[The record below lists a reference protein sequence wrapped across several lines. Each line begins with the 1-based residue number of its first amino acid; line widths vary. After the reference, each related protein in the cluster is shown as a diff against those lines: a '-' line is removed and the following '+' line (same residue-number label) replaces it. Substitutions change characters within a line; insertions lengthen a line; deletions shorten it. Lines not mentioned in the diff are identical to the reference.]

1 MAIFEAILIKN
12 SEKKNVYLFRH
23 YVNFIIGFLTIILTY
38 KISRIKFSRNI
49 ALIISIFFMSTPI
62 IVSNFNFN
70 PNDIWFMFFVSL
82 STFCSLKLINKPD
95 SKLLIFLLPLSL
107 AFSINIRL
115 VGIYIFFIFL
125 IFYIY
130 EKISLKKKLFNISI
144 IVSLFIFITLLI
156 TPQLWNKP
164 TIFLHLLFGQL
175 KFQAIDVDIMF
186 LGNLIKSSELPWYY
200 LLVWIIISLPS
211 LIICCFVG
219 SLIIISKNFFK
230 KKFQVF
236 EMFILMALV
245 IPIIAFC
252 ILKPNLFNGWRHFYF
267 IFPFILILSGFI
279 LNFFEKKIILKQL
292 MILIVVINTILIGT
306 WNFKNNP
313 HQYIFFNLPS
323 KKFARNFELDYW
335 GVSNLEALKY
345 LLNMNTSER
354 IHIANF
360 KRSRADFSVNMLT
373 KKQQHRIRFV
383 KFNGKEKIDYFIN
396 HINDGKNQSYYK
408 DLGYNL
414 IKVIKSD
421 GIVINSIYE
430 KIKN

>member
-1 MAIFEAILIKN
+1 MW
-12 SEKKNVYLFRH
+12 
-23 YVNFIIGFLTIILTY
+23 
-38 KISRIKFSRNI
+38 
-49 ALIISIFFMSTPI
+49 
-62 IVSNFNFN
+62 
-70 PNDIWFMFFVSL
+70 D
-82 STFCSLKLINKPD
+82 
-95 SKLLIFLLPLSL
+95 
-107 AFSINIRL
+107 
-115 VGIYIFFIFL
+115 
-125 IFYIY
+125 
-130 EKISLKKKLFNISI
+130 
-144 IVSLFIFITLLI
+144 
-156 TPQLWNKP
+156 KP

-175 KFQAIDVDIMF
+175 KFQANDVDIMF

-219 SLIIISKNFFK
+219 SLIIISNNFFK
-230 KKFQVF
+230 KKVQVF

-245 IPIIAFC
+245 VPIIAFC
-252 ILKPNLFNGWRHFYF
+252 ILKPSLFNGWRHFYF

-354 IHIANF
+354 IHITNLG
-360 KRSRADFSVNMLT
+360 RSRADFSVNMLT
-373 KKQQHRIRFV
+373 KKQQRRIRFV
-383 KFNGKEKIDYFIN
+383 KFNGKEKKDYFIN
-396 HINDGKNQSYYK
+396 HINDGKNQSDYK

-430 KIKN
+430 KIKKNKFFKYFINNSQFYSFL